1 MGCGGGSSN
10 SPAPTPNPGPVSG
23 GGPVNPPIV
32 VNVVADETVPG
43 VDISVPG
50 PASPPGPNATVLG
63 VADLT
68 GRASAFNTGGIIHRG
83 TIMRVILFGPALSG
97 DMQVIIGGPA
107 DIIVTSVTSITATD
121 NTPGISFVAAVDP
134 NAALGARS
142 VSLKTSQNDITTF
155 AGGMEVMP

>member
-1 MGCGGGSSN
+1 
-10 SPAPTPNPGPVSG
+10 VSG

-32 VNVVADETVPG
+32 VNVVADQTVPG

-107 DIIVTSVTSITATD
+107 DITATSVTSITATD

-155 AGGMEVMP
+155 AGGLEVMP